1 MCLPSAHPIAPR
13 RITVSHHSA
22 PDRPAARRAD
32 APRPLELLR
41 DPDFFSVWFAGV
53 ALGVVRWL
61 EILVVGVFAF
71 DLTGSA
77 FVLSMLFLLRM
88 LPMPLLGPWLSLIAD
103 RIGPRRF
110 LLIGCAVMF
119 VASTIVVALV
129 SADVVAAWHLGV
141 MSFLSGCLQAIDIPV
156 RRRLLGEIAGIE
168 RVGPTMALDSG
179 TNNFTRM
186 IGPLLG
192 GFVLVTLGVAGAFTL
207 GVALY
212 AAGGLLVLRIRAGAS
227 VETAERPSLY
237 RNMVEG
243 LRHVRDSRMLT
254 GFLAVTVIFNVC
266 GFPFTSM
273 IPVIGKETLQL
284 GPSEIG
290 LLIAAEGGG
299 AFVGSLILALV
310 ARPPA
315 FRAIYV
321 YGVIVYL
328 SMAAVFGISGSA
340 VLSAAVLPLAGLGAA
355 GFGAMQSAIV
365 FSAAPPGLRAQ
376 MMGVL
381 VVCIGTGPIGYVQL
395 GFLADAFGAPA
406 AIALLAFQ
414 GLIAMALVLRRWP
427 ETLRDDTGPAR
438 TG

>member
-1 MCLPSAHPIAPR
+1 
-13 RITVSHHSA
+13 VSHHSA

-254 GFLAVTVIFNVC
+254 GFLAVTVI
-266 GFPFTSM
+266 
-273 IPVIGKETLQL
+273 
-284 GPSEIG
+284 G

>member
-1 MCLPSAHPIAPR
+1 
-13 RITVSHHSA
+13 
-22 PDRPAARRAD
+22 
-32 APRPLELLR
+32 
-41 DPDFFSVWFAGV
+41 
-53 ALGVVRWL
+53 
-61 EILVVGVFAF
+61 
-71 DLTGSA
+71 
-77 FVLSMLFLLRM
+77 
-88 LPMPLLGPWLSLIAD
+88 
-103 RIGPRRF
+103 
-110 LLIGCAVMF
+110 
-119 VASTIVVALV
+119 
-129 SADVVAAWHLGV
+129 
-141 MSFLSGCLQAIDIPV
+141 
-156 RRRLLGEIAGIE
+156 
-168 RVGPTMALDSG
+168 MALDSG